1 MVRSSGLASCATPAP
16 CPNVCRM
23 TAGGPE
29 QDVTTEAV
37 RLVELGA
44 SRGVPLRVIGGVAVA
59 LHAQG
64 ELPPA
69 LRRGYR
75 DIDLVA
81 RRKGDRD
88 ALRLLVDAG
97 YESNERFNSMA
108 GVHDRLVAY
117 DTAHGRQLDVF
128 VGEFKMCHVVPFDRF
143 EADSPTVPLAELL
156 LTKLQIV
163 RLNEK
168 DVQDV
173 AAILLEHPVGEQD
186 DETVNAARV
195 AALCAGDWGLWRTT
209 RGSIE
214 SLRDAFGR
222 LALEAPERE
231 LLQERLDALWQRIER
246 EPKSMRFR
254 ARARV
259 GDRSRWYE
267 EPDEIGHRELG
278 GGADQ
283 VA

>member
-1 MVRSSGLASCATPAP
+1 
-16 CPNVCRM
+16 M
-23 TAGGPE
+23 TAGRPE
-29 QDVTTEAV
+29 QAVTTEAL
-37 RLVELGA
+37 RLVELAA

-64 ELPPA
+64 ELHPA
-69 LRRGYR
+69 LRRSYG

-81 RRKGDRD
+81 PRKGDRRT
-88 ALRLLVDAG
+88 LELLVDAG
-97 YESNERFNSMA
+97 YESNERFNSMS

-117 DTAHGRQLDVF
+117 DTVHRRQLDVF
-128 VGEFKMCHVVPFDRF
+128 VGAFKMCHVVPFDRF
-143 EADSPTVPLAELL
+143 DADSPTVPLAELL

-163 RLNEK
+163 RLNAK

-173 AAILLEHPVGEQD
+173 AAILLEHPVGEHDQ
-186 DETVNAARV
+186 ETVNGARV
-195 AALCAGDWGLWRTT
+195 AQLCAADWGLWRTT

-214 SLRDAFGR
+214 SLGEAFAR
-222 LALEAPERE
+222 LPLEDTERQ
-231 LLQERLDALWQRIER
+231 LLQERLAALWERVER
-246 EPKSMRFR
+246 EPKSMRFK

-259 GDRSRWYE
+259 GDRTRWYE

-278 GGADQ
+278 GDADQ